1 MYVCIMYKLYT
12 YIEFADAREIEF
24 GCDLQLKQIN
34 SAIPDFKKYNNRSLR
49 YTVNQVRLTN

>member
-1 MYVCIMYKLYT
+1 M
-12 YIEFADAREIEF
+12 RF
-24 GCDLQLKQIN
+24 GCDFQLNLKN